1 MIRSR
6 EHRSLNTQS
15 VSGTHVNY
23 WEQVARLDL
32 DSRENAET
40 ISNDAERFRLLLD
53 AAHIVPWEI
62 DVSTNSFTYVGDQAE
77 GLLGYPI
84 ADWYENGFWSRHLH
98 PDDRERAIKARSE
111 YCHSRDNYD
120 LEYRMI
126 TSDGRVV
133 WLQSLVNVIREKWE
147 PKTLRGFFIDITESK
162 QKEAKLRELSGRL
175 INAQEEER
183 RRIAR
188 ELHDDLNQ
196 RMALLSI
203 ELEQLGQGIKN
214 STALRV
220 QLDGLQTQ
228 AREISSDIHRL
239 SYQLHPSK
247 LDHLGLAPALNS
259 LCNELSAK
267 GNLAVELHHR
277 GLPVHPSPEVTL
289 CLYRIAQE
297 ALHNSVKHSGAR
309 LVTVLL
315 EGTDCEISL
324 TISDDGAG
332 FDLKS
337 DAMVRGL
344 GFTSMHERLRIVDG
358 TMEVQSEPRRGTVIR
373 ASVPLRTMVP
383 TVQYESKNVPAPAA
397 G

>member
-1 MIRSR
+1 MIRSP
-6 EHRSLNTQS
+6 EHRSLDPRS
-15 VSGTHVNY
+15 VSGTDVKY
-23 WEQVARLDL
+23 WEQVAQLDL
-32 DSRENAET
+32 DSREHAET
-40 ISNDAERFRLLLD
+40 INNDAERLRLLLN

-62 DVSTNSFTYVGDQAE
+62 EVATDSFTYVGDQAE
-77 GLLGYPI
+77 GLLGFPI

-98 PDDRERAIKARSE
+98 PDDRERVIKARSE

-126 TSDGRVV
+126 TSDGRVL
-133 WLQSLVNVIREKWE
+133 WLHSLVNVICEQWE
-147 PKTLRGFFIDITESK
+147 PKTLRGFFIDITEIK
-162 QKEAKLRELSGRL
+162 QKEAKLRELSRRL
-175 INAQEEER
+175 INTQEDER

-203 ELEQLGQGIKN
+203 ELEQLGQGIQN
-214 STALRV
+214 SPALHV
-220 QLDGLQTQ
+220 QLEHLQTQ

-239 SYQLHPSK
+239 SYKLHPSK

-259 LCNELSAK
+259 LCNELSAT

-277 GLPVHPSPEVTL
+277 GLPVHPSPDVTL

-315 EGTDCEISL
+315 EETDCEIRL

-337 DAMVRGL
+337 DALARGL
-344 GFTSMHERLRIVDG
+344 GFTSMHERLRIMDG
-358 TMEVQSEPRRGTVIR
+358 TMEVQSEPRRGTTIR
-373 ASVPLRTMVP
+373 ASVPLRTRDSDRS
-383 TVQYESKNVPAPAA
+383 YESKNVPASA
-397 G
+397 GL